1 MTTQELQEHLN
12 KLVYDI
18 EGLRLVIDADQRYI
32 DHLLSQEFEIDVR
45 PYVRHA
51 QSYMEKDRRT
61 MSRHLATIEAWSQL
75 ITKDTNRQ
83 IYIDHYMN
91 GLTWHDIE
99 EKYHYSTSM
108 VFHINKTCCDQIAQ
122 NLVCEIV
129 PDCNTK
135 TDTAVSL

>member
-1 MTTQELQEHLN
+1 MTTQKLQEHLN

-75 ITKDTNRQ
+75 ITKD
-83 IYIDHYMN
+83 
-91 GLTWHDIE
+91 
-99 EKYHYSTSM
+99 KYHYSTSM